1 MTSFVYFRPP
11 DFTPPETGRPAP
23 TDGRAGGQR

>member
-1 MTSFVYFRPP
+1 MTGFVDFSPSE
-11 DFTPPETGRPAP
+11 FTPPETGRPAP